1 MSEEEIKRIASVEM
15 LNTIKT
21 KLNSSMIFVYIEN
34 LEKENQK
41 LKEDKKKIIKYIKN
55 IDNEEFINTE
65 HYTEILD
72 ILGDKENEWRNRRD
86 RKWNN
91 EIYL

>member
-72 ILGDKENEWRNRRD
+72 ILGDKENE
-86 RKWNN
+86 
-91 EIYL
+91 